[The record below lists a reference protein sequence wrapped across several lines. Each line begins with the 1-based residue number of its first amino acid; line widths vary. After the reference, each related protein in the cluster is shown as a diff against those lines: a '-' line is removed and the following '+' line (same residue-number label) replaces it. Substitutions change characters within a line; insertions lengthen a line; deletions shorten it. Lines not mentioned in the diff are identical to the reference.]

1 MTEMN
6 PLFQGT
12 LVPCLVMEKVR
23 QTDGYRTEL
32 HSGIDIWRQNKQGFR
47 QDALIWHLGVWM
59 SGQGRGQ
66 LCSDQGQL
74 PRNVDS

>member
-23 QTDGYRTEL
+23 QTDGYRTNYIP
-32 HSGIDIWRQNKQGFR
+32 GIDIWRQNKQGFR

-59 SGQGRGQ
+59 AGRGGGS
-66 LCSDQGQL
+66 CVVTRAASEK
-74 PRNVDS
+74 R

>member
-23 QTDGYRTEL
+23 QTDGYRSKL
-32 HSGIDIWRQNKQGFR
+32 HSR
-47 QDALIWHLGVWM
+47 HE
-59 SGQGRGQ
+59 SGDRINRV
-66 LCSDQGQL
+66 LDKML
-74 PRNVDS
+74 